1 MISTIP
7 IYSIAL
13 FLHIVGALGIFVALG
28 LEWASL
34 LNLRRAETGEQGH
47 LWLKLY
53 TSLSRLYPLSWLLI
67 LIPGFYMTVVAWRGA
82 AWISVAL
89 AAVVLQAVLGAALG
103 GRQMAHLGQALS
115 AQVGPL
121 SASTRNR
128 INNPLLWSSL
138 WIRTGIAMGIV
149 FLMAVKPGLLGALTS
164 IGVAVLLGW
173 VFSLPARRRDREQV
187 QARQAGDRL

>member
-1 MISTIP
+1 MISRIP

-34 LNLRRAETGEQGH
+34 LNLRRAETGEQGR

-67 LIPGFYMTVVAWRGA
+67 LIPGFYMTAVAWRGA

-89 AAVVLQAVLGAALG
+89 VAVVLLAVLGAALG
-103 GRQMAHLGQALS
+103 GRQMAPIRQALS
-115 AQVGPL
+115 AQGGPL
-121 SASTRNR
+121 SAPTRDQ

-138 WIRTGIAMGIV
+138 WIRTGIALGIV
-149 FLMAVKPGLLGALTS
+149 FLMVVKPGLSGALIS
-164 IGVAVLLGW
+164 LGVAIILAWVL
-173 VFSLPARRRDREQV
+173 SLPARRREREQM
-187 QARQAGDRL
+187 QDRKAEDSV